1 MTDTVRRPF
10 ATGSSEGVAPVAAPG
25 VIDPKIPAQYAAVLG
40 NIRRVIMGKDEV
52 IARLLWSVAAQ
63 GHVLFRDVPGVG
75 KTMLAKAFAASVDCN
90 FKRIQFTPDLLP
102 MDVSGSNVFDMRSK
116 TFQFQAGPVF
126 TNVLLADEINRAPP
140 KTQSALLEVMEERQ
154 VTVEGVTHK
163 VELPFVTI
171 ATMNPLED
179 EGTYALPAAQLDRFM
194 MMLSVGYP
202 PEEAEAKMLEVHLG
216 HAPALAGI
224 SPVVTRA
231 DVLAWQATVPNV
243 YVSPE
248 MRWYLVMALKAVRT
262 DHRNLRS
269 VSPRSTLQLARAC
282 QARAMFAG
290 RGYVTVED
298 VKILAPDVLGHR
310 VLTSDSGVGRELV
323 AQCLE
328 RVPAPA

>member
-1 MTDTVRRPF
+1 MQNVPQP
-10 ATGSSEGVAPVAAPG
+10 APPVGPSAPG
-25 VIDPKIPAQYAAVLG
+25 VVDPSIPEQFQRVAA
-40 NIRRVIMGKDEV
+40 NIRKVILGKDEV
-52 IARLLWSVAAQ
+52 IARLLWAVAAQ

-75 KTMLAKAFAASVDCN
+75 KTMLAKAFAASVDCT

-116 TFQFQAGPVF
+116 TFQFQPGPVF

-154 VTVEGVTHK
+154 VTVEGTTHK
-163 VELPFVTI
+163 LETPFIAI

-179 EGTYALPAAQLDRFM
+179 EGTYPLPAAQLDRFM

-216 HAPALAGI
+216 QAPAI
-224 SPVVTRA
+224 SSISHVIGKE
-231 DVLAWQATVPNV
+231 DVIQWQREVPKV

-248 MRWYLVMALKAVRT
+248 MRRYLVAVLKAIRS
-262 DHRNLRS
+262 DDRNLRS
-269 VSPRSTLQLARAC
+269 VSPRSTLLLARAC
-282 QARAMFAG
+282 QARAMFSG
-290 RGYVTVED
+290 RGFVTVED
-298 VKILAPDVLGHR
+298 VKTLAPDVLGHR
-310 VLTSDSGVGRELV
+310 VMTSDSGVGRELV
-323 AQCLE
+323 AHCLE